1 MNIDIFTELE
11 QRFESN
17 RQTIHKANH
26 LLSIAEFLIS
36 NPKMEYWKENA
47 DTFLKNYRDY
57 IKTNKLPISK
67 YLESKDIVEIGCF
80 RTENL
85 HEFLDAMKAK
95 YDDSGN
101 FVTN

>member
-1 MNIDIFTELE
+1 MHIDIFTELQ

-17 RQTIHKANH
+17 RQTIFSANH
-26 LLSIAEFLIS
+26 LLSIAEFLIL

-47 DTFLKNYRDY
+47 DTFLKNYKDY
-57 IKTNKLPISK
+57 IESNRIPISK

>member
-1 MNIDIFTELE
+1 MTELE

-36 NPKMEYWKENA
+36 NPKMEYWAENT
-47 DTFLKNYRDY
+47 DTFLKNYKDY
-57 IKTNKLPISK
+57 IRSNQIPISK

-95 YDDSGN
+95 YDKDGN
-101 FVTN
+101 FVSH